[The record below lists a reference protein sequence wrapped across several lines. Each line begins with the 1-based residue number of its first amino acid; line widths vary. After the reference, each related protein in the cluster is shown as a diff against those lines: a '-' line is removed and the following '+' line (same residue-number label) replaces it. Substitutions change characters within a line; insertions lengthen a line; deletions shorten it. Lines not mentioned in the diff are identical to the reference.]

1 MPQGTEQAAAALMAL
16 QTTDTHTQEQPRQ
29 HAWLPFDLERGSE
42 SEIEVVSLL
51 SRNIIWVDFIDP
63 PSAWIEFSLSRSR
76 VQDIFKGQKQVT

>member
-51 SRNIIWVDFIDP
+51 SRNII
-63 PSAWIEFSLSRSR
+63 
-76 VQDIFKGQKQVT
+76 